1 MSIDFDKLDPPAKT
15 SSGVLSL
22 LWRKICLEHK
32 DYLDVLV
39 DRYVVDNDIAAGRV
53 KNIKRKTKSTIISNV
68 TATEMT
74 FKTFID
80 LVFNFLKCKKL
91 TISIKLT
98 YQSGRESLH
107 SIVVDGVNI
116 EKVNDA
122 KKAVEEA
129 IKEDKDGGS

>member
-15 SSGVLSL
+15 PSGVLSL
-22 LWRKICLEHK
+22 LWRKICIEHK

-80 LVFNFLKCKKL
+80 LVFSFIKCKKL

-107 SIVVDGVNI
+107 SIVVDGTNI